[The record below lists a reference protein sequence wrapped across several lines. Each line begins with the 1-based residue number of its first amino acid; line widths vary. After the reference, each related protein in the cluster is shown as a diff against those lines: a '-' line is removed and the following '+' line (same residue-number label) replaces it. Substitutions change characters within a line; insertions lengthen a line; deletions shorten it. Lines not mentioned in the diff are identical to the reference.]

1 MRKSASINHC
11 PDSDT
16 PSNRRRHDGF
26 TLIELMVTIAILVII
41 VTFAIP
47 GFQDLIESNRVT
59 SQTNNLLSAF
69 KTARSEAV
77 NRGQPVTLT
86 AVSGDFTQGWCIYE
100 GASGSSCG
108 GVTPIREF
116 EANDLVSIVSV
127 SGDTSFEF
135 DGQGRMAVPNAAVN
149 INVEPADCNG
159 EADARRQINIS
170 VAGRASSS
178 RGDCN

>member
-1 MRKSASINHC
+1 MRKGASINYC
-11 PDSDT
+11 PG
-16 PSNRRRHDGF
+16 SNAPGNARRHDGF

-47 GFQDLIESNRVT
+47 AFQDLIESNRVT

-86 AVSGDFTQGWCIYE
+86 AVGGDFTQGWCIYQ
-100 GASGSSCG
+100 GASGSNCSS
-108 GVTPIREF
+108 VTAIREF
-116 EANDLVSIVSV
+116 EANDLVSINSV

-135 DGQGRMAVPNAAVN
+135 DGQGRMAVPNTAVD

-159 EADARRQINIS
+159 EADARREINIS
-170 VAGRASSS
+170 VAGRASFS